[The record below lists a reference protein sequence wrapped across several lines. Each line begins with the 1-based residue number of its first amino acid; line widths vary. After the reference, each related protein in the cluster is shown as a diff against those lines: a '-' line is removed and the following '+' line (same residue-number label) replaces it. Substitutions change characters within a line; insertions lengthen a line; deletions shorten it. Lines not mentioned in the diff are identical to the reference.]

1 MVKVDEDYDK
11 QLRIALDL
19 TVVED
24 SPLRDRAALDV
35 GVNSSIEHRV
45 SQTDQVSDSMQ
56 QEFNLNQTVFFD
68 EKCEDGEADEKA

>member
-24 SPLRDRAALDV
+24 SPLRDRAAQDV

-45 SQTDQVSDSMQ
+45 SHTDQVSDSMQ

-68 EKCEDGEADEKA
+68 EKCDDEQADELA

>member
-68 EKCEDGEADEKA
+68 EKCDGEEVDEQA